1 MPHSAPAADTRLG
14 HRLLAGMACAALLAC
29 AAAPAQAEDN
39 KAKAAR
45 FYEDALSRFER
56 KDISGSI
63 IQLKNALQA
72 DKTLLPVQLLLARA
86 LMADGQVAAAEVAI
100 TEALRLGVDRAE
112 VVQTLGQAL
121 LAQGKHEQLLEQ
133 ARMAPAGLPNSVR
146 LQVLLLRASA
156 QSDLGDPAAALKSV
170 QEARAIDPTAIE
182 TWLAEVGI
190 RVRGRQ
196 FNEANAAADA
206 AIKLDP
212 RSAEA
217 YYQRGSVAHARGQVT
232 EAMKAYDTSLSL
244 DPGHYESR
252 LARAGLNLDA
262 NRNAEALADIAEARK
277 LQPRE
282 PRAAYLQAVLADR
295 SGDRPAARAALSQ
308 VTALLD
314 PVPLDFVKYR
324 PQMLLLNG
332 LSHFALDEGEKA
344 RPLLEAFVRAQP
356 LTPVS
361 KILAQLYLKAK
372 DPDRAIGVLEAYLRG
387 IPGDSKALVQLATAQ
402 MAKGRPARATQLMQ
416 EALRA
421 RDVPEL
427 RTVLGVSLLQSG
439 DGTGA
444 RSELEASFK
453 KDPKQLQ
460 AGMGLMALYLREREP
475 AKAAEVANQLL
486 RNQPNNP
493 ALLNTAGV
501 AKAEA
506 GDFGGARRAFEHA
519 LAIDKT
525 LTASQLG
532 LARVDIATGALH
544 AAEVR
549 LKTLLKADERNPEVI
564 YDLAVLTMRK
574 GQADEALNLLRRAA
588 DVSPKGDS
596 RAQEAII
603 EYQLR
608 QGRGVQALEAAKV
621 LLAQAPEDVN
631 YLTLYARAQLA
642 SGDGAGAKLTLTN
655 ATRRAGYGTFALTSL
670 ARLQLAAN
678 DLDGAGYTLE
688 KVLSADAQFLAAQ
701 ALLANIE
708 TRKGDFAKAEPRIS
722 RIISQYPKLGTGYG
736 LLGDLASARR
746 QPAAAIDAY
755 RQAHKVEPSVGTALA
770 LINSLGAQGQVQEA
784 RNVADAWLKANPAD
798 GQIQRALANLLART
812 GDFARA
818 KLAYEAVVKQ
828 TPDDVE
834 ALNNLANVHLRLKD
848 TRSAISTAEQAVSKA
863 PTNPIVIDTLGWAL
877 FEGGQTDAAL
887 AKLRDARLR
896 APSNPDIRYH
906 LASVLVKQGKLTEA
920 RDELTTALRDYPHF
934 ESQVAAKA
942 LLATLK

>member
-1 MPHSAPAADTRLG
+1 MPHSAPAADARLG
-14 HRLLAGMACAALLAC
+14 KRLLAGIACAAMLTC
-29 AAAPAQAEDN
+29 ALPPAAAEDN

-45 FYEDALSRFER
+45 YYEDALSRFER
-56 KDISGSI
+56 KDIAGSI

-112 VVQTLGQAL
+112 VVQLLGQAL

-146 LQVLLLRASA
+146 LQVLLLRAAA
-156 QSDLGDPAAALKSV
+156 QADLSDPASALKSI
-170 QEARAIDPTAIE
+170 QEARAIDPNAVE
-182 TWLAEVGI
+182 TWLAEVAI
-190 RVRGRQ
+190 RVRARQ
-196 FNEANAAADA
+196 FAEATTAADT
-206 AIKLDP
+206 AIKLAP

-217 YYQRGSVAHARGQVT
+217 FYQRGSIGHASGRIAD
-232 EAMKAYDTSLSL
+232 AMKAYDTAISL
-244 DPGHYESR
+244 DPAHYESR
-252 LARAGLNLDA
+252 LARAGLYLDA
-262 NRNAEALADIAEARK
+262 GRNAEALADITEGRK
-277 LQPRE
+277 AQPRE
-282 PRAAYLQAVLADR
+282 PRAVYLQAVLADR
-295 SGDRPAARAALSQ
+295 NGDRPAARAALTQ

-314 PVPLDFVKYR
+314 PVPLDFIKYR
-324 PQMLLLNG
+324 PQILLLNG

-344 RPLLEAFVRAQP
+344 RPLLESFVRAQP
-356 LTPVS
+356 MTPVS
-361 KILAQLYLKAK
+361 KILAQLYLKAN
-372 DPDRAIGVLEAYLRG
+372 DPDRAIAVLEAYLRG
-387 IPGDSKALVQLATAQ
+387 TPGDSKALVQLATAQ

-416 EALRA
+416 DALRA

-439 DGTGA
+439 DGSGA

-475 AKAAEVANQLL
+475 AKAANVANQLL
-486 RNQPNNP
+486 RTQPNNA
-493 ALLNTAGV
+493 ALLNIAGV
-501 AKAEA
+501 AKAES
-506 GDFGGARRAFEHA
+506 GDFGGARRSFEHA
-519 LAIDKT
+519 LALDKS
-525 LTASQLG
+525 LTAAQLG

-549 LKTLLKADERNPEVI
+549 LKALQKVDERNPEVL
-564 YDLAVLTMRK
+564 YDLAVLAMRK
-574 GQADEALNLLRRAA
+574 GQTDEALALLRRSA

-603 EYQLR
+603 EYQLK
-608 QGRGVQALEAAKV
+608 QGRGVQALDAAKV
-621 LLAQAPEDVN
+621 LLALAPDDVN

-642 SGDGAGAKLTLTN
+642 SGDAGGAKQTLTN
-655 ATRRAGYGTFALTSL
+655 ATRRAGYSTFALTSL

-678 DLDGAGYTLE
+678 DLDGAAYTLE
-688 KVLSADAQFLAAQ
+688 KVLAADPQFLAAQ

-708 TRKGDFAKAEPRIS
+708 TRKGEFAKAETRIR
-722 RIISQYPKLGTGYG
+722 RIISQYPKLGTGHG

-798 GQIQRALANLLART
+798 GQIQRSLANLLART

-818 KLAYEAVVKQ
+818 KVAYEAVLKQ

-848 TRSAISTAEQAVSKA
+848 TRSAIATAEQAVAKA
-863 PTNPIVIDTLGWAL
+863 PANPLVIDTLGWAL

-906 LASVLVKQGKLTEA
+906 LAAVLAKQGKVAEA
-920 RDELTTALRDYPHF
+920 REELTTALRDFPQF
-934 ESQVAAKA
+934 ESQSAAKA